1 MGARILSGTDH
12 FVLRWR
18 SLQKPTFFGKISRYS
33 SEYRSKYRKNIAVT
47 LQNIAQN
54 IAKISQFLFKISLK
68 ISQKYRSYSSK
79 YRSKYRKNIDKIS
92 FKISLKYRQNIA
104 KISTATLT
112 GSVHQQLF
120 FLRVWTKYCLQIEL
134 CQLFI
139 KSFSFNYVF
148 LTNDSFTSRWTI

>member
-1 MGARILSGTDH
+1 MSGAR
-12 FVLRWR
+12 R

-33 SEYRSKYRKNIAVT
+33 SEYRWKYRKNIA
-47 LQNIAQN
+47 LLFRISL
-54 IAKISQFLFKISLK
+54 KISQFLFKISLK